1 MVHSRTLTQEAELN
15 KAIIMLLAIHLLT
28 GCSTLT
34 PVDPVTPVE
43 KMSTYQLQNEY
54 LELEHK
60 INEQENEFNNI
71 GISPRLNTNFQFNDS
86 SGILI
91 AVALNVLNAY
101 NMDNM
106 VTKIERNKSRLYE
119 IERELSRRGMY

>member
-1 MVHSRTLTQEAELN
+1 M
-15 KAIIMLLAIHLLT
+15 KKIIIILLAVHLLT

-34 PVDPVTPVE
+34 PVEPVTPVE

-60 INEQENEFNNI
+60 INEQEGEFNNI
-71 GISPRLNTNFQFNDS
+71 NTSTSLNTNFQFYDS

-91 AVALNVLNAY
+91 AIALNVLKAY
-101 NMDNM
+101 NTDNL
-106 VTKIERNKSRLYE
+106 VTKIETNKSRLSE
-119 IERELSRRGMY
+119 IEQELSRRGMY

>member
-1 MVHSRTLTQEAELN
+1 MN